1 MNLRALHKTIPFC
14 SPFKDLLKAKVNLI
28 FIVTKFV
35 LLLCC
40 QLGLAEKKI
49 LNFDFDLATSD
60 LSDRNTNSTTF
71 LSDDTDDN
79 THRSINPKLDMPRQ
93 EDVVSI
99 LIFVLNL

>member
-1 MNLRALHKTIPFC
+1 M
-14 SPFKDLLKAKVNLI
+14 
-28 FIVTKFV
+28 
-35 LLLCC
+35 
-40 QLGLAEKKI
+40 EKQI

-79 THRSINPKLDMPRQ
+79 THRSSNPDLDMAHQ

-99 LIFVLNL
+99 